1 MRNRITHTLLAI
13 ALLAIWTSRLH
24 AQASGFSFHEKPGE
38 KKIDVLYNGSL
49 LTAYCYFDSVM
60 KPVLYPVNT
69 VSGIT
74 VTRGYPLDPR
84 PGERVDHPHHIG
96 LWMNYESVNGLDFW
110 NNSTAIPYER
120 RPRYGTIYH
129 DKVVSKKASGKK
141 ATLEVSALWKD
152 HHGKL
157 LLIESTTYHFSVDG
171 DNFVID
177 RSSTLQAAPNT
188 EVTFKDVKDGFLAIR
203 VARELELPSEESA
216 KYVDNSGNITEVKAL
231 SNEGVSGDYLSSEG
245 IRGNDVWSTR
255 AKWVTLMGRKDNR
268 DVSITIID
276 HPKNPGYPAYW
287 HARGYGLFS
296 VNPLGQEVFSKGKEK
311 LNLSL
316 KPKES
321 VTFRYRIVIHEG
333 KPLSQ
338 DQIAAMAKY

>member
-1 MRNRITHTLLAI
+1 MKNRIASSLIAI
-13 ALLAIWTSRLH
+13 ILIGCFGYRVR
-24 AQASGFSFHEKPGE
+24 AQGSGFSFKESKEE
-38 KKIDVLYNGSL
+38 KKIDVLYEGKL

-60 KPVLYPVNT
+60 KPVLFPLKT

-74 VTRGYPLDPR
+74 ITRGYPLDPR

-120 RPRYGTIYH
+120 RPHYGTIYH

-141 ATLEVSALWKD
+141 ATLAVEALWKD
-152 HHGKL
+152 HDGKL
-157 LLIESTTYHFSVDG
+157 LLIESTTYGFSIDG
-171 DNFVID
+171 NNFVID
-177 RSSTLQAAPNT
+177 RTSTLRAAPGE
-188 EVTFKDVKDGFLAIR
+188 EVTFKDVKDGFLGIR
-203 VARELELPSEESA
+203 VARELELPSNESA

-255 AKWVTLMGRKDNR
+255 AKWVTLTGRKDGS
-268 DVSITIID
+268 DVSVTIID

-287 HARGYGLFS
+287 HARGYGLFA

-311 LNLSL
+311 LNLVL
-316 KPKES
+316 KPDES

-333 KPLSQ
+333 KPLTSE
-338 DQIAAMAKY
+338 QITAMTKF

>member
-1 MRNRITHTLLAI
+1 
-13 ALLAIWTSRLH
+13 
-24 AQASGFSFHEKPGE
+24 
-38 KKIDVLYNGSL
+38 
-49 LTAYCYFDSVM
+49 
-60 KPVLYPVNT
+60 
-69 VSGIT
+69 
-74 VTRGYPLDPR
+74 
-84 PGERVDHPHHIG
+84 
-96 LWMNYESVNGLDFW
+96 
-110 NNSTAIPYER
+110 

-157 LLIESTTYHFSVDG
+157 LLIESTTYHFIVDG

-177 RSSTLQAAPNT
+177 RSSTLQAAPDT
-188 EVTFKDVKDGFLAIR
+188 EVAFKDVKDGFLAIR

-268 DVSITIID
+268 DVS
-276 HPKNPGYPAYW
+276 
-287 HARGYGLFS
+287 
-296 VNPLGQEVFSKGKEK
+296 SKGKEK
-311 LNLSL
+311 PNLSL